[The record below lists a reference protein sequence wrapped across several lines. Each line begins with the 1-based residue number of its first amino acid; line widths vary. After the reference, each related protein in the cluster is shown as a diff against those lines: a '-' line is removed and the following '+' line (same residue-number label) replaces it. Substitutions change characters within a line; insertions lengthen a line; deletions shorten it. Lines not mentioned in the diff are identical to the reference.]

1 MTNWTL
7 PHFSACSRSEISC
20 INDSTW
26 IHNFKL
32 RMLTYLLRDFL
43 KYSLHFIM
51 AFWLTRYHCTIDW
64 DTDLSPYS
72 FTICIANVIS
82 VSPFSIFN
90 VFSCAESFGKIC
102 ANRSFCSFAI
112 AFAYQWLV
120 TVTKCLVLGNLIV
133 SKLKK
138 KIVSNSYSLSWKSLF
153 LGLYFTMNVIIHW
166 ITFPT

>member
-1 MTNWTL
+1 
-7 PHFSACSRSEISC
+7 
-20 INDSTW
+20 
-26 IHNFKL
+26 
-32 RMLTYLLRDFL
+32 MLTYLLWDFL

-64 DTDLSPYS
+64 DTDLSLYS

-90 VFSCAESFGKIC
+90 VFGCAESFGKIC

-112 AFAYQWLV
+112 AFAYQWFV
-120 TVTKCLVLGNLIV
+120 TVAKCLVFCNLIV

-138 KIVSNSYSLSWKSLF
+138 WIFFKFIQSQLKII
-153 LGLYFTMNVIIHW
+153 NVECL